1 MASCKFNVKKCLNCP
16 KYNSCLLQYN
26 YATNMSLVDTINSL
40 MLVQQSIV
48 KDIVEIKEMQKI
60 ISEDNSKLNQNIQTI
75 TNNIQ
80 TIDNNLATLVD
91 SYEIVN

>member
-1 MASCKFNVKKCLNCP
+1 
-16 KYNSCLLQYN
+16 
-26 YATNMSLVDTINSL
+26 MSLVDTINSL
-40 MLVQQSIV
+40 MMVQQSIV
-48 KDIVEIKEMQKI
+48 KDIIEIKEMQKI

-80 TIDNNLATLVD
+80 TIDNNLTTLVN